1 MNLTYLETLVA
12 VAEQKSFSRAAAV
25 LNLTQPAVSKHIAYL
40 EAYYGTTLV
49 NRTSRRVELTEAG
62 TVLYRYARQVLE
74 IMARARDEVDASS
87 RTIRGRLTIGA
98 STIPG
103 HYVLPRLISDF
114 SRTYPEVAIAVEIAD
129 TGKVIRML
137 LDDTVHLGAVGAL
150 IHDDRLNF
158 IPFAQDEIVLVVPRH
173 HPLAAYKTVNAQA
186 VAREKLVWREEQ
198 SGTRRVVENAL
209 LATGVRPEELKIAA
223 ELGSTEAIL
232 AAVEAGLGISF
243 ISRVAAEASARA
255 GTVSLVRLQGAPF
268 IRHLYLVHLQTRPL
282 TRPAAAFIEF
292 TVSHATGNAR
302 AAKNKG
308 PVTRP

>member
-1 MNLTYLETLVA
+1 MNLNYLETLVA
-12 VAEQKSFSRAAAV
+12 VAEQKSFSRAAAA

-62 TVLYRYARQVLE
+62 AVLYRYARHVLE
-74 IMARARDEVDASS
+74 MMARARDEVDASA
-87 RTIRGRLTIGA
+87 TAVRGRLTIGA

-103 HYVLPRLISDF
+103 HYVLPRLIGDF
-114 SRTYPEVAIAVEIAD
+114 NRSYPEVAISVEIAG

-137 LDDTVHLGAVGAL
+137 LDDSVHLGAVGAL
-150 IHDDRLNF
+150 IQDERLNF
-158 IPFAQDEIVLVVPRH
+158 IPFARDEIVLAVPRH
-173 HPLAAYKTVNAQA
+173 HPLAGCKTVAPQA

-209 LATGVRPEELKIAA
+209 LAAGVRPEELHITA

-243 ISRVAAEASARA
+243 ISRLAAEGRARA

-268 IRHLYLVHLQTRPL
+268 TRHLYLVHLQSRPL
-282 TRPAAAFIEF
+282 TRPAAAFIDF
-292 TVSHATGNAR
+292 TAGR
-302 AAKNKG
+302 AARYTGTGKK
-308 PVTRP
+308 